1 MILVDSMSKANDP
14 AYQAELRRKKQK
26 EEAGRWAENAVVLP
40 VVKSNAAAFAFNTVL
55 PENQE
60 RLIQAIVD
68 ERITGYAGSRLRIR
82 LLDDIMAGGNLIR
95 KGTYLYAEINGFSAQ
110 RVKLTVSSI
119 MYKGKIGSASC
130 RERGCQSV

>member
-1 MILVDSMSKANDP
+1 MSKANDP

-82 LLDDIMAGGNLIR
+82 LLAEIMDGGKLIR
-95 KGTYLYAEINGFSAQ
+95 QGTYLYADINGFSAQ
-110 RVKLTVSSI
+110 PVTLKDSSI
-119 MYKGKIGSASC
+119 MFKEKVMI
-130 RERGCQSV
+130 

>member
-1 MILVDSMSKANDP
+1 MLALPTFHQPPGPKEPLEEQADPMELFRKQMILVDSMSKANDP

-68 ERITGYAGSRLRIR
+68 ERIPGYPGSRLRIR
-82 LLDDIMAGGNLIR
+82 LLDHIMAGGHLIR
-95 KGTYLYAEINGFSAQ
+95 NSTSPYAKS
-110 RVKLTVSSI
+110 
-119 MYKGKIGSASC
+119 
-130 RERGCQSV
+130 